1 MILLYVVT
9 VIAICSAQEST
20 EFVKLENGNEAAKS
34 QKQQESI
41 EALLRQVGDMGM
53 LLENYRRVILGGI
66 TEAGDICGF
75 IEKLSGAED
84 NAVDKMPDGNA
95 ILFDD

>member
-1 MILLYVVT
+1 MILLFVVT
-9 VIAICSAQEST
+9 VIAICSAQEAT
-20 EFVKLENGNEAAKS
+20 EFKLENGSEAAKS